1 MGSVKQLG
9 EGTVE
14 VQDDLEL
21 VGWDF
26 VSTPSTHGAY
36 MRPVMINESIS
47 YSSTNSY
54 KYSKIHSLITDIICT
69 QSGVCCIR

>member
-21 VGWDF
+21 VAWDF

-36 MRPVMINESIS
+36 MKPVSSLNESKN
-47 YSSTNSY
+47 YNGFN
-54 KYSKIHSLITDIICT
+54 KYTKIHSLVTDIICT
-69 QSGVCCIR
+69 QSGICCLR